1 MIDNNLRLSAI
12 HKDGHQVI
20 QRTVVLYG
28 LNLRSG
34 YHTVAHLSV
43 GKVQSILENLH
54 FLVDIVLILSVINTR
69 LHQIVE
75 VHFRKCIVVFL
86 LLYLKAKDAED
97 NPGKH
102 RTETRNGPKHHIAEI
117 GRYSKDGKQP
127 VWIALEESLWQ
138 EFTRKEHYQS
148 GKNRVC
154 RDGKCRVHSLENRVV
169 EELRNQYAI
178 DNQCNIV
185 AYEHRAYE
193 IVGMMI
199 EVLKQP
205 AGKTL
210 LVFIHLSKHTVT
222 RHKGNLHARK
232 EGREDHRDDDS
243 DYD

>member
-1 MIDNNLRLSAI
+1 MLVLNLTEDFLHNVFQRNDSTSTSKLINDHGKRLLLLQEHLHKFAGSHRFGHKRHLLNVLQPFFRLTEHLRGMDIARDVVNILMIDNNLRLSAI

-54 FLVDIVLILSVINTR
+54 FLVDIVLILSIINTR

-117 GRYSKDGKQP
+117 GRYSKDSKQP
-127 VWIALEESLWQ
+127 VWIALEESLW
-138 EFTRKEHYQS
+138 
-148 GKNRVC
+148 
-154 RDGKCRVHSLENRVV
+154 
-169 EELRNQYAI
+169 
-178 DNQCNIV
+178 
-185 AYEHRAYE
+185 
-193 IVGMMI
+193 
-199 EVLKQP
+199 
-205 AGKTL
+205 
-210 LVFIHLSKHTVT
+210 
-222 RHKGNLHARK
+222 
-232 EGREDHRDDDS
+232 
-243 DYD
+243 